1 MKILYT
7 KMWLATALIGLV
19 SASVAQAQVAFGGSY
34 TQNFSSMG
42 TGTIA
47 PTGWSVYSEAGTHAT
62 FAPAGTSTVGV
73 APNFTAG
80 TLTAEATLVA
90 GTPTTQ
96 KSVTGYNFANSLAT
110 VGNGEGSRSLG
121 TSPSGNAATILELSL
136 TNNTGS
142 AINTLALGYDIDRFT
157 TTVDNNGVSSSYP
170 NYGVEEYPGY
180 QLFYNL
186 TGNSSDWIN
195 VASLNPTIDAGAGGN
210 VSVPNSIGITVVSP
224 TTIQLSNAWGVGST
238 LELAWL
244 DDNAESPSPDQLLG
258 LNNVSITTV
267 PEPSSMALL
276 SVGILIILLVSQGW
290 QARKA

>member
-1 MKILYT
+1 
-7 KMWLATALIGLV
+7 
-19 SASVAQAQVAFGGSY
+19 
-34 TQNFSSMG
+34 
-42 TGTIA
+42 
-47 PTGWSVYSEAGTHAT
+47 
-62 FAPAGTSTVGV
+62 VGV